1 MISRA
6 ARASRICQA
15 CRVGLT
21 QRSAVLG
28 FRALPRQDGL
38 LQRRRFASDSDPP
51 PQFNAEIEA
60 LISDKLFGGNA
71 KRSIDKAEETP
82 EPPKDVDEDDAE
94 WDSPALHNADSSI
107 AAEID
112 KFLSDVA
119 GAPTTSSQ
127 ARNPSSNPRRDRNT
141 FTDPPSE
148 QPSASSTKPRSKPRS
163 DSSSDSMF
171 ELPVIPDFD
180 PPGSQSNNKLR
191 HNLLHNQPLGV
202 SALGVPADAIIIK
215 NPNKMRIERRAARE
229 ILEKPLLPTSDVDWE
244 RFDPT
249 NGGDDANSRHH
260 IWANINELRPDSRAL
275 RMRDFEKL
283 SRALF
288 NGFTVDQLR
297 EYMRDYEMEAG
308 LEDTPLGNYPWIM
321 KQMPWTPF
329 KSLPVAEK
337 LAFKYSFV
345 QKLIVQKWKIGIQEH
360 VDALGQAFIWVD
372 PHYFKFLALG
382 MRPFLKGARND
393 FLDESNNEKLSTT
406 STECRLNITARKA
419 PTYAIL
425 ERLDQHLKNV
435 QHRMLPIG
443 QLTKHIPSSTELEE
457 LARITSTSLK
467 LHKQGKDAH
476 LQVSWFSEQK
486 DPITAPHAQNEGKA
500 DTVLRLLT
508 TLPSRGLVE
517 TVECIPSLEPTSGT
531 GGIFVGFNRERR
543 SMAWRDKL
551 RKWLRYVAPM
561 GITNDAPE
569 WPLDL
574 AKSVSLPEYAGRLSS
589 NFTTATFGHLLHSE
603 AHQSTTKLSRKR
615 RLLSPVTPHPA
626 SFSALKPDDDEP
638 LSQSTAIILKFSPSV
653 DRLTSPESKGPPVR
667 LHIPITPET
676 DIVDFKIP
684 EDATLQCAVP
694 WHVDDVML
702 PAQSVDV
709 RLVNER
715 HLPLDIDQPQ
725 LQSFLEIAD
734 FNLRD
739 GRLQTPKEVT
749 LSIPEQW
756 LSTRSKGGKKS
767 QISADVL
774 YAFRGIEIHQNI
786 EIPLNGHT
794 LRYSLIEAGQ
804 HGGRRQEL
812 ALQAGRPGAP
822 ASAFQGEQ
830 RESFLRVV
838 EGVATGK
845 FFSWVEGHKSVKAQ
859 QFEDF
864 SYDLPAEELGEDFVV
879 SEFDPEEEKREL
891 AQRKADKADKAAKE
905 KKLKE
910 EWAASKLAA
919 KKAKKSKDLKLDAK
933 PADKSAEEPAEV
945 SVEKPTKESEDPQEK
960 LAEKPA
966 EEPVEGSAK
975 EPLAKLADKSV
986 EALVDEPAEKPV
998 EESAVETPRKLAKK
1012 PVEKPTEKTTE
1023 DPIKREA
1030 SKPKAPV
1037 APVVDER
1044 AFFRQFS
1051 SRAGDQLDQF
1061 KAPTKRRKGK
1071 KSNRTTANENLDGDD
1086 PFRISTRPKRSPSS
1100 QAKDSSLSVGNA
1112 ASKADFVRQDS
1123 NEADTDR
1130 FTFDDAWEDDD
1141 FNDDEIEDNE
1151 LSTAEI
1157 EAELVKM
1164 FGLDKQSTQQKAAE
1178 ASSETMARAVEEW
1191 EDLKSEADETAQSS
1205 KGTSHKATTTPL
1217 SHQDNAQMQPTGA
1230 RNESTYPKEDAE
1242 DSSVEQPTTKT
1253 TESQA
1258 GMNVDDTADK
1268 KNK

>member
-1 MISRA
+1 
-6 ARASRICQA
+6 
-15 CRVGLT
+15 
-21 QRSAVLG
+21 
-28 FRALPRQDGL
+28 
-38 LQRRRFASDSDPP
+38 
-51 PQFNAEIEA
+51 
-60 LISDKLFGGNA
+60 
-71 KRSIDKAEETP
+71 
-82 EPPKDVDEDDAE
+82 
-94 WDSPALHNADSSI
+94 
-107 AAEID
+107 
-112 KFLSDVA
+112 
-119 GAPTTSSQ
+119 
-127 ARNPSSNPRRDRNT
+127 
-141 FTDPPSE
+141 
-148 QPSASSTKPRSKPRS
+148 
-163 DSSSDSMF
+163 
-171 ELPVIPDFD
+171 
-180 PPGSQSNNKLR
+180 
-191 HNLLHNQPLGV
+191 
-202 SALGVPADAIIIK
+202 
-215 NPNKMRIERRAARE
+215 
-229 ILEKPLLPTSDVDWE
+229 
-244 RFDPT
+244 
-249 NGGDDANSRHH
+249 
-260 IWANINELRPDSRAL
+260 
-275 RMRDFEKL
+275 
-283 SRALF
+283 
-288 NGFTVDQLR
+288 
-297 EYMRDYEMEAG
+297 
-308 LEDTPLGNYPWIM
+308 M
-321 KQMPWTPF
+321 K
-329 KSLPVAEK
+329 E
-337 LAFKYSFV
+337 
-345 QKLIVQKWKIGIQEH
+345 
-360 VDALGQAFIWVD
+360 
-372 PHYFKFLALG
+372 
-382 MRPFLKGARND
+382 
-393 FLDESNNEKLSTT
+393 
-406 STECRLNITARKA
+406 
-419 PTYAIL
+419 
-425 ERLDQHLKNV
+425 
-435 QHRMLPIG
+435 
-443 QLTKHIPSSTELEE
+443 
-457 LARITSTSLK
+457 
-467 LHKQGKDAH
+467 

-486 DPITAPHAQNEGKA
+486 DPITTPQVQNEDKA

-517 TVECIPSLEPTSGT
+517 KVECIPSLEPTSST
-531 GGIFVGFNRERR
+531 SGIFVGFNRERR

-561 GITNDAPE
+561 GITNVAPYC
-569 WPLDL
+569 PLDL
-574 AKSVSLPEYAGRLSS
+574 ARSVSLPEYAGRLSS

-626 SFSALKPDDDEP
+626 SFSTLKPDDDEP

-684 EDATLQCAVP
+684 EDAALQCAVP

-715 HLPLDIDQPQ
+715 HLPLNINQPQ

-822 ASAFQGEQ
+822 AGAFQGEQ

-838 EGVATGK
+838 EDIATGK
-845 FFSWVEGHKSVKAQ
+845 FFSWGEGHKSAKAQ

-905 KKLKE
+905 QKLKE

-919 KKAKKSKDLKLDAK
+919 KKAKKSRDLKLDEN
-933 PADKSAEEPAEV
+933 PADKSTEEPAEKLT
-945 SVEKPTKESEDPQEK
+945 EEFEDPQEK
-960 LAEKPA
+960 LAGKPA
-966 EEPVEGSAK
+966 EEPVEESAK
-975 EPLAKLADKSV
+975 EPLEKLAEKPV
-986 EALVDEPAEKPV
+986 ETPVDEPEEKPV
-998 EESAVETPRKLAKK
+998 EESAGEPQKLAEK
-1012 PVEKPTEKTTE
+1012 PVEKPTEKPTEKPIE
-1023 DPIKREA
+1023 DPTKREA

-1071 KSNRTTANENLDGDD
+1071 KGNRAVANDNLDEDD
-1086 PFRISTRPKRSPSS
+1086 PFRISTRPKKSPSS
-1100 QAKDSSLSVGNA
+1100 QAKDNSLSVGNA
-1112 ASKADFVRQDS
+1112 AGKADFAKQDS
-1123 NEADTDR
+1123 NGADTDR
-1130 FTFDDAWEDDD
+1130 FAFDDVWEDDD

-1164 FGLDKQSTQQKAAE
+1164 FGLDKQSAQQKAAE
-1178 ASSETMARAVEEW
+1178 ASSETIARAVEEW
-1191 EDLKSEADETAQSS
+1191 EELKSEADETAQSS
-1205 KGTSHKATTTPL
+1205 QETSHKAMP
-1217 SHQDNAQMQPTGA
+1217 SRQDDAQVQQVEA
-1230 RNESTYPKEDAE
+1230 AVKHSESTSPENSAE

-1253 TESQA
+1253 TGSQA
-1258 GMNVDDTADK
+1258 RMNVDDTDK

>member
-1 MISRA
+1 M
-6 ARASRICQA
+6 
-15 CRVGLT
+15 
-21 QRSAVLG
+21 
-28 FRALPRQDGL
+28 
-38 LQRRRFASDSDPP
+38 
-51 PQFNAEIEA
+51 
-60 LISDKLFGGNA
+60 LI
-71 KRSIDKAEETP
+71 T
-82 EPPKDVDEDDAE
+82 
-94 WDSPALHNADSSI
+94 
-107 AAEID
+107 
-112 KFLSDVA
+112 
-119 GAPTTSSQ
+119 
-127 ARNPSSNPRRDRNT
+127 
-141 FTDPPSE
+141 
-148 QPSASSTKPRSKPRS
+148 
-163 DSSSDSMF
+163 
-171 ELPVIPDFD
+171 
-180 PPGSQSNNKLR
+180 
-191 HNLLHNQPLGV
+191 
-202 SALGVPADAIIIK
+202 IK
-215 NPNKMRIERRAARE
+215 E
-229 ILEKPLLPTSDVDWE
+229 
-244 RFDPT
+244 
-249 NGGDDANSRHH
+249 
-260 IWANINELRPDSRAL
+260 
-275 RMRDFEKL
+275 
-283 SRALF
+283 
-288 NGFTVDQLR
+288 
-297 EYMRDYEMEAG
+297 
-308 LEDTPLGNYPWIM
+308 
-321 KQMPWTPF
+321 
-329 KSLPVAEK
+329 
-337 LAFKYSFV
+337 
-345 QKLIVQKWKIGIQEH
+345 
-360 VDALGQAFIWVD
+360 
-372 PHYFKFLALG
+372 
-382 MRPFLKGARND
+382 
-393 FLDESNNEKLSTT
+393 
-406 STECRLNITARKA
+406 
-419 PTYAIL
+419 
-425 ERLDQHLKNV
+425 
-435 QHRMLPIG
+435 
-443 QLTKHIPSSTELEE
+443 
-457 LARITSTSLK
+457 
-467 LHKQGKDAH
+467 

-486 DPITAPHAQNEGKA
+486 DPIAAPQAQNEGKA

-569 WPLDL
+569 SPLDL

-684 EDATLQCAVP
+684 EDATLQCVVP

-715 HLPLDIDQPQ
+715 HLPLDINQPQ

-739 GRLQTPKEVT
+739 GRLQTPKEVALT
-749 LSIPEQW
+749 IPEQW

-767 QISADVL
+767 QNSADVL

-812 ALQAGRPGAP
+812 VLQAGRPGAS

-838 EGVATGK
+838 EDVATGK
-845 FFSWVEGHKSVKAQ
+845 FFSWSEGHKSVKAQ

-919 KKAKKSKDLKLDAK
+919 KKAKKSKDPKLDAK

-945 SVEKPTKESEDPQEK
+945 SVQKPTKESEDPQEN
-960 LAEKPA
+960 LAEESA
-966 EEPVEGSAK
+966 EEPVKESAM

-986 EALVDEPAEKPV
+986 EDEPAQKSV

-1012 PVEKPTEKTTE
+1012 PVEKPTENE
-1023 DPIKREA
+1023 DPTKREA

-1071 KSNRTTANENLDGDD
+1071 KSNRAMANEDLDEDD

-1112 ASKADFVRQDS
+1112 AGKADFVKQDS
-1123 NEADTDR
+1123 TGAVTDR

-1164 FGLDKQSTQQKAAE
+1164 FGLDKHSTQQKAAE
-1178 ASSETMARAVEEW
+1178 ASSETIARAVEEW
-1191 EDLKSEADETAQSS
+1191 EELKSEADETAQSS
-1205 KGTSHKATTTPL
+1205 KGTSHKATATRP
-1217 SHQDNAQMQPTGA
+1217 SQQDDAQVQPAEATSKRSA
-1230 RNESTYPKEDAE
+1230 STSP
-1242 DSSVEQPTTKT
+1242 KT

-1258 GMNVDDTADK
+1258 GMKVDDTADK